1 MFHAGKKQ
9 QIIVLSLFLSIF
21 LWNSSLHSQVIDNN
35 QKSCLSHYVHSVQN
49 IWDLSYQKTVYTAGF
64 VAIPISFILDK
75 PLKDYVQQHSLFSDQ
90 ISSIGDF
97 YGHRSSY
104 YLALSS
110 VFITGY
116 LNNKSVSEMVPQAG
130 LMIESILTTA
140 ALTELIKLSVYRQR
154 PIGYGKNSFPSGHTS
169 GAFALAVS
177 INHIY
182 GKTAGCLAYGMAVF
196 VAGSRVNDQKHY
208 LSDVVTGALIGVLVG
223 RSFTRDHQNRIC
235 WTLCTYPKTIQIGIN
250 YPL

>member
-1 MFHAGKKQ
+1 MLHTEKKQ
-9 QIIVLSLFLSIF
+9 RITILSLFLGIF
-21 LWNSSLHSQVIDNN
+21 LWISSLHSQVIDNN

-49 IWDLSYQKTVYTAGF
+49 IWDLNYQKTVYTAGL
-64 VAIPISFILDK
+64 VAIPISFVLDK
-75 PLKDYVQQHSLFSDQ
+75 PVNDHVQQHSLFSDK

-97 YGHRSSY
+97 YGHRWGY
-104 YLALSS
+104 YLAFSS

-116 LNNKSVSEMVPQAG
+116 LNKKSISEMVPQAG

-169 GAFALAVS
+169 GSFALAVS
-177 INHIY
+177 INHLY
-182 GKTAGCLAYGMAVF
+182 GKTAGGLAYGMAVF
-196 VAGSRVNDQKHY
+196 VAGSRINDQKHY
-208 LSDVVTGALIGVLVG
+208 LSDVVTGALVGVLVG
-223 RSFTRDHQNRIC
+223 RSFIREPQNRIR
-235 WTLCTYPKTIQIGIN
+235 WILCTYPKTIQIGIN

>member
-1 MFHAGKKQ
+1 MLHTGIKQ
-9 QIIVLSLFLSIF
+9 RIIVLSLFLGIF
-21 LWNSSLHSQVIDNN
+21 IWNSSLHSQVIDNN
-35 QKSCLSHYVHSVQN
+35 QKSCLSHYVHNIQN
-49 IWDLSYQKTVYTAGF
+49 IWDLSYQKTVYTAGL
-64 VAIPISFILDK
+64 VAIPISLVLDK
-75 PLKDYVQQHSLFSDQ
+75 PLNDYIQQHSLYSDK

-97 YGHRSSY
+97 YGHRWGY
-104 YLALSS
+104 YLAFSS

-130 LMIESILTTA
+130 LMVESILTTA
-140 ALTELIKLSVYRQR
+140 ALTEIIKLSVHRQR

-177 INHIY
+177 INHLY

-196 VAGSRVNDQKHY
+196 VAGSRLNDQKHY
-208 LSDVVTGALIGVLVG
+208 LSDVITGALIGVLVG
-223 RSFTRDHQNRIC
+223 RSFTREHQNRIR
-235 WTLCTYPKTIQIGIN
+235 WTLRTYPQTIQIGIN